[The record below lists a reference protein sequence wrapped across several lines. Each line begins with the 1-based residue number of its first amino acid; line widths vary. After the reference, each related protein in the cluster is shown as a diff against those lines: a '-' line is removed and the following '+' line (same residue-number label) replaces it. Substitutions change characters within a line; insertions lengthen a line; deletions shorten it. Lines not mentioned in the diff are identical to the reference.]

1 MATYLADKVRLQSI
15 KGVFTTHI
23 LTRHSLQVVV
33 FEGEPSQRAVA
44 TRPQTLL
51 TGMNRFLKN
60 LDITF
65 RRDPN
70 NYRPRINKMD
80 SVKDVEQKRS
90 GASLALTLS
99 ILYDLDSH
107 PDLQATTSSSRT
119 RPSNTIEYVIFKPFE
134 HLFAQSFLWNFYVF
148 FSHR

>member
-1 MATYLADKVRLQSI
+1 M
-15 KGVFTTHI
+15 
-23 LTRHSLQVVV
+23 

-90 GASLALTLS
+90 GASLRRFMPALT
-99 ILYDLDSH
+99 IDLTMICRQLFLPRGLDY
-107 PDLQATTSSSRT
+107 PT
-119 RPSNTIEYVIFKPFE
+119 RLNM
-134 HLFAQSFLWNFYVF
+134 
-148 FSHR
+148 